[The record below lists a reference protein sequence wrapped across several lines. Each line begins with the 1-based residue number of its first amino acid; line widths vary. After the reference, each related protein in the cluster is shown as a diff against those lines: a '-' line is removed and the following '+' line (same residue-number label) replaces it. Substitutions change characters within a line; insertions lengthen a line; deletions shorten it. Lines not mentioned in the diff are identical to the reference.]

1 MRALLYL
8 FRMTRALLLGFLLST
23 VACGNRSFESLCAN
37 QVPPPLA
44 CNTAC
49 DPTPGAQNACPAGFH
64 CAANGKCDTL
74 CTPKGNECGD
84 GYSCTTDGFCQ
95 NKGDGNN
102 DPPID
107 SPDCP
112 AVHVT
117 ATPTTPT
124 VELLI
129 DQSGTMTATY
139 GNTNRWDAIR
149 KALIDPTTG
158 VVATLANKVVFGAT
172 LYSNKSHDVNGTQ
185 VGNAPCPTLTSRPR
199 ALNNFT
205 AIQQLLQGANPD
217 EDTPTPESIDAIRAS
232 FAANPPAQGSP
243 PIIVLATD
251 GLPDTCADADPPNQA
266 RQDAA
271 NAASVL
277 AAQKAYMAGIKLF
290 FLFVGDD
297 AAGTH
302 PQRMANA
309 GAGLDPV
316 TGTAPF
322 YVATNPAQL
331 TTAFNTI
338 IGGVLS
344 CDLKLNG
351 HVDASDA
358 PNGTVIVNGT
368 TLTYGTDWTLDA
380 DSVTIHLLGTACN
393 MLKNVAASTVDATF
407 PCGTVIF

>member
-1 MRALLYL
+1 
-8 FRMTRALLLGFLLST
+8 MTRALLLGLALLT
-23 VACGNRSFESLCAN
+23 AACGSKSFGSLCAN
-37 QVPPPLA
+37 QVPPPAA

-49 DPTPGAQNACPAGFH
+49 DPLPGAQNACPMGFH
-64 CAANGKCDTL
+64 CSADGKCDTL
-74 CTPKGNECGD
+74 CTQKGNECGD
-84 GYSCTTDGFCQ
+84 GYSCTPDGFCSS
-95 NKGDGNN
+95 DGGGPG
-102 DPPID
+102 DPP
-107 SPDCP
+107 PDMMNCP

-124 VELLI
+124 VELLL
-129 DQSGTMTATY
+129 DQSGSMTAAY
-139 GNTNRWDAIR
+139 GNTDRWNALR
-149 KALIDPTTG
+149 NALITPTTG
-158 VVATLANKVVFGAT
+158 VVAALQSKVVFGAT
-172 LYSNKSHDVNGTQ
+172 LYSNKSQDVNGTQ
-185 VGNAPCPTLTSRPR
+185 VGIAPCPTLTSRPR

-205 AIQQLLQGANPD
+205 AIQQLLQGASPD

-251 GLPDTCADADPPNQA
+251 GLPDTCADADPPTQA

-297 AAGTH
+297 QAGTH

-309 GAGLDPV
+309 GAGLDPL

-322 YVATNPAQL
+322 YLATNPAQL
-331 TTAFNTI
+331 TAAFNTI

-351 HVDASDA
+351 HVDLADGPS
-358 PNGTVIVNGT
+358 GSVKVNGT
-368 TLTYGTDWTLDA
+368 NLTYGTDWTLDP
-380 DSVTIHLLGTACN
+380 DGLTIHLLGTACT
-393 MLKNVAASTVDATF
+393 MLKSVAASTVDATF
-407 PCGTVIF
+407 PCGSVIF

>member
-1 MRALLYL
+1 
-8 FRMTRALLLGFLLST
+8 MTRALLLGFVLLT
-23 VACGNRSFESLCAN
+23 VACGHKSFESLCAN
-37 QVPPPLA
+37 QVPPPTA

-49 DPTPGAQNACPAGFH
+49 DPSPAAQNACPAGYH
-64 CAANGKCDTL
+64 CSADGKCDTL
-74 CTPKGNECGD
+74 CTPTGNQCGND
-84 GYSCTTDGFCQ
+84 YACTSDGFCMS
-95 NKGDGNN
+95 NGKGSG

-107 SPDCP
+107 TSCP
-112 AVHVT
+112 AVHVA

-124 VELLI
+124 VELLL
-129 DQSGTMTATY
+129 DQSGSMTATY
-139 GNTNRWDAIR
+139 GNTDRWNALR

-158 VVATLANKVVFGAT
+158 VVATLASKVVFGAT
-172 LYSNKSHDVNGTQ
+172 LYSNKSQADATGTQ
-185 VGNAPCPTLTSRPR
+185 VGIAPCPTLTSRPR

-205 AIQQLLQGANPD
+205 AIQQLLQGANPI

-232 FAANPPAQGSP
+232 FAAKPPAPGSP

-251 GLPDTCADADPPNQA
+251 GLPDTCADADPPTQA

-302 PQRMANA
+302 PQQMANA

-316 TGTAPF
+316 TGKAAF

-331 TTAFNTI
+331 TAAFNAI
-338 IGGVLS
+338 VGGVLS

-351 HVDASDA
+351 QVGADDA
-358 PNGTVIVNGT
+358 PSGTVTVNGT
-368 TLTYGTDWTLDA
+368 TLTYGTDWTLDP
-380 DSVTIHLLGTACN
+380 DGITIHLLGNACT
-393 MLKNVAASTVDATF
+393 MLKATAAATVDASF
-407 PCGTVIF
+407 PCGTVIL